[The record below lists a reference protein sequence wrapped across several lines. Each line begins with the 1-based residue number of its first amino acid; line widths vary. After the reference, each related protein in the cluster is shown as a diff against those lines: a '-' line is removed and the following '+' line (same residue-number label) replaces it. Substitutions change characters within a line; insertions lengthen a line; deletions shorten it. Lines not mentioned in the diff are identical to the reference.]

1 MVDARSRYKIAYKN
15 YISVMWNIWRG
26 KNKIKVILQN
36 GNSRYLNHT
45 LLWDYAVLI
54 ANKNVNIYDLPS
66 DSNGI
71 KFTYKGKSITLEH
84 GVGDISAVFGNEEYS
99 FLDAQNEIVVDIGAN
114 IGDTSIYFASNNAK
128 KIIGIEP
135 YPYSYN
141 MARKNIKKNNLED
154 KIILLNAGYGED
166 GTVKV
171 NPNFENSIG
180 SDLKSFNEGMNIKI
194 LSLKTLLNDYHIDN
208 AVLKMDCE
216 GCEYN
221 LLKEDNDTLK
231 KFKKMQIEYHYGYEK
246 LKEKLEDAGFTVTY
260 TKPMKSVNTNATE
273 QNMVSGYIYATLC
286 D

>member
-1 MVDARSRYKIAYKN
+1 
-15 YISVMWNIWRG
+15 MWNIWRG